1 MKPRLIIFVALFYNL
16 FQKAV
21 AQLWDTAG
29 QEGFERI
36 RILSYENT
44 NTFILCFS
52 CNDLVTFNNIES
64 KWLQEIIDNRPQ
76 GKILLVGTKSDLRR
90 KPGERQSRL
99 SQRSMSTRQKEVRKL
114 FNHILSKFHK
124 V

>member
-1 MKPRLIIFVALFYNL
+1 M
-16 FQKAV
+16 
-21 AQLWDTAG
+21 
-29 QEGFERI
+29 
-36 RILSYENT
+36 
-44 NTFILCFS
+44 
-52 CNDLVTFNNIES
+52 VTFNNIES

-114 FNHILSKFHK
+114 FNHILSKFHNVMSVNLQK
-124 V
+124 VQ